1 MYNDL
6 FTIGNFT
13 VHGYGL
19 MIGIGIIAAYLMTE
33 HLAKKKGL
41 SPDPVFSL
49 LVFGII
55 GGLVGAK
62 LLYYIT
68 VIDQIILDPSILLNI
83 GDGFVVYG
91 GIIAGILA
99 GYLTCRVKK
108 ISFWDYLDCATPSI
122 ALAQG
127 FGRIGCFLAGCCYGM
142 ETDSWCAVTFTN
154 SQFAP
159 NGVPLV
165 PTQIISSVF
174 DFAHFALLYVITRK
188 SKKPGFTSALYL
200 IIYGVG
206 RFVIEFFRGDLIR
219 GSVGNLSTSQFIS
232 IFVVLFGVLLM
243 IKKVHDSKKD
253 EMVQQSAQKVEE
265 NSEKD

>member
-1 MYNDL
+1 
-6 FTIGNFT
+6 
-13 VHGYGL
+13 
-19 MIGIGIIAAYLMTE
+19 
-33 HLAKKKGL
+33 
-41 SPDPVFSL
+41 
-49 LVFGII
+49 
-55 GGLVGAK
+55 
-62 LLYYIT
+62 
-68 VIDQIILDPSILLNI
+68 
-83 GDGFVVYG
+83 
-91 GIIAGILA
+91 
-99 GYLTCRVKK
+99 
-108 ISFWDYLDCATPSI
+108 
-122 ALAQG
+122 
-127 FGRIGCFLAGCCYGM
+127 M

-243 IKKVHDSKKD
+243 IKRFMTVRKMKWYSKVRRKLKKI
-253 EMVQQSAQKVEE
+253 QK
-265 NSEKD
+265 KIDRFTK

>member
-6 FTIGNFT
+6 FTIGNIT

-33 HLAKKKGL
+33 HLAKKQAMD
-41 SPDPVFSL
+41 PDPVFSL
-49 LVFGII
+49 LIFG
-55 GGLVGAK
+55 
-62 LLYYIT
+62 
-68 VIDQIILDPSILLNI
+68 
-83 GDGFVVYG
+83 
-91 GIIAGILA
+91 GILA
-99 GYLTCRVKK
+99 GYAVCRIKK

-142 ETDSWCAVTFTN
+142 ETDSWCAITFTN

-159 NGVPLV
+159 NHVPLV
-165 PTQIISSVF
+165 PTQIFSSVF
-174 DFAHFALLYVITRK
+174 DFAHFVLLYVITRR
-188 SKKPGFTSALYL
+188 SKVPGFTSSLYL

-219 GSVGNLSTSQFIS
+219 GSVGALSTSQFIS
-232 IFVVLFGVLLM
+232 IFIVAFGVVLMV
-243 IKKVHDSKKD
+243 KKLRDSKRDQIAQENTRD
-253 EMVQQSAQKVEE
+253 EEEKVENVKE
-265 NSEKD
+265 NH